1 MYNTGLFS
9 LEFII
14 SMRRTMFNT
23 PVISDLLCLFSTV
36 VLKLTGWKVE
46 GQLSTDVKKAVL
58 IAAPHTT
65 NWDMPFSLMMAFK
78 LRLPVYWL
86 GKKTIFKFPFGP
98 LMRWMGGIPVER
110 SRSTNMVDSIVQLF
124 DQHDNLLIMMAPEG
138 TRSQVQE
145 WKSGFYHMAN
155 GANVPIVLAYI
166 DYQQKRGGIGPLYQT
181 SGDYPKDLQEIQAF
195 YQPFRGKYN

>member
-1 MYNTGLFS
+1 
-9 LEFII
+9 
-14 SMRRTMFNT
+14 MRRTMFNT
-23 PVISDLLCLFSTV
+23 PVVSDFLCLFSTL

-46 GQLSTDVKKAVL
+46 GQLPDDVKKAVV

-78 LRLPVYWL
+78 LRLPVYWM

-110 SRSTNMVDSIVQLF
+110 SRSTNMVDSTVELF
-124 DQHDNLLIMMAPEG
+124 NQHDNLLIMMAPEG
-138 TRSQVQE
+138 TRAQVQE

-155 GANVPIVLAYI
+155 GAQVPIVLAYI
-166 DYQQKRGGIGPLYQT
+166 DYKQKRGGIGPLYQT
-181 SGDYPKDLQEIQAF
+181 SGDYAKDLQEIKAF
-195 YQPFRGKYN
+195 YEPFRGKYDQ